1 MIEQY
6 KHAILTYYNSLESK
20 SNNDLNWY
28 VLEHVYLLGCK
39 EKYKRPLEFLCAACA
54 VLSINKKWS
63 ETKKMLIE
71 YLEEG
76 EIKGLTIV
84 TNKLKQLEE
93 CNLEHDCIMSI
104 LNGKKI
110 QNFYGNLLRPYCK
123 EFVTI
128 DRWVA
133 RVAGENR
140 KINPKLYDNLKQAY
154 IEVANELGLLPN
166 KLQALLWCDIIK
178 K

>member
-6 KHAILTYYNSLESK
+6 KHNIKEYYNSLDIHDNK
-20 SNNDLNWY
+20 DLNWY
-28 VLEHVYLLGCK
+28 ILEHVYLLGCQVR
-39 EKYKRPLEFLCAACA
+39 YKREMSFLCAASA
-54 VLSINKKWS
+54 ILSINKRWS

-76 EIKGLTIV
+76 EVKGLSIM

-104 LNGKKI
+104 LSGKKI
-110 QNFYGNLLRPYCK
+110 QNFYANLLRPYCK

-128 DRWVA
+128 DRHAA
-133 RVAGENR
+133 RIAGEER
-140 KINPKLYDNLKQAY
+140 KVNPKLYDDLKQAY
-154 IEVANELGLLPN
+154 IEVANEVGLLPN
-166 KLQALLWCDIIK
+166 KLQALLWCNFIK

>member
-6 KHAILTYYNSLESK
+6 KHNIREYYNSLDVHDSK
-20 SNNDLNWY
+20 DLNWY
-28 VLEHVYLLGCK
+28 LLEHVYLLGCK
-39 EKYKRPLEFLCAACA
+39 IKYKKEMPFLCAASA
-54 VLSINKKWS
+54 ILSINKRWS

-76 EIKGLTIV
+76 EVKGLTLV

-104 LNGKKI
+104 LRGKKI
-110 QNFYGNLLRPYCK
+110 QNFYGNLLRPYCR

-128 DRWVA
+128 DRWAA

-140 KINPKLYDNLKQAY
+140 QVNPKLYDDLKQAY
-154 IEVANELGLLPN
+154 IEVANEFRLLPS
-166 KLQALLWCDIIK
+166 KLQSLLWCDIIK